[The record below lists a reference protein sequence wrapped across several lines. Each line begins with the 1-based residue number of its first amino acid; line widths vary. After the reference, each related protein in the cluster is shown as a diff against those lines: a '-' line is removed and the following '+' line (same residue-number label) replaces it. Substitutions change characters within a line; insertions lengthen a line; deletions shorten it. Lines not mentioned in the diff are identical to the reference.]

1 MSGLFLI
8 ARIADQE
15 VALPAVTVGSVI
27 EMDRIVPVPR
37 VEPHVAGLFALRSR
51 VLTVIDSRAVLGL
64 GMVARGAGMTAVAV
78 TVDGHGYALLVDAVD
93 DVIEAPAP
101 EPCRAII
108 EGRWRDFA
116 AGIIHHGE
124 RAVLLLDAA
133 AMITGRALQA
143 A

>member
-1 MSGLFLI
+1 MSELFLI
-8 ARIADQE
+8 ARIADQAI
-15 VALPAVTVGSVI
+15 ALPAVTVGSVI

-51 VLTVIDSRAVLGL
+51 ILSVIDSRVVLGL
-64 GMVARGAGMTAVAV
+64 GTVERSQRMAAVVV
-78 TVDGHGYALLVDAVD
+78 TVNDHGYALLVDAVE
-93 DVIEAPAP
+93 DVVGAPPP

-116 AGIIHHGE
+116 AGVIHHGE
-124 RAVLLLDAA
+124 RAILVLDAP

>member
-8 ARIADQE
+8 ARIADQA
-15 VALPAVTVGSVI
+15 VALSAITVGSVI
-27 EMDRIVPVPR
+27 EIDRIVPVPR

-51 VLTVIDSRAVLGL
+51 ILSVIDSRAALGL
-64 GMVARGAGMTAVAV
+64 GTVERSARMTAVVV
-78 TVDGHGYALLVDAVD
+78 TVDGHGYALLVDAVE
-93 DVIEAPAP
+93 DVIEAPPP

-124 RAVLLLDAA
+124 QAVLLLDAS
-133 AMITGRALQA
+133 AMITGRIVQA